1 MEQYVTPSYL
11 ASELIWIA
19 YLRGDIKGKKVV
31 DLGCGTG
38 KLCSGISLLG
48 GYCVCV
54 DIDYEALK
62 IAKEFFEKE
71 SLQAEM
77 LNANIRYLELKAD
90 TVIQNPP
97 FGVVNKGVDLEFLSK
112 AFEIANVIYSIHK
125 SNERSRSIIINLSK
139 SKGFRAELL
148 TQKFKMKAYYPWH
161 KKKIHEFLVDIY
173 LFSKN

>member
-1 MEQYVTPSYL
+1 MEQYITPSYL
-11 ASELIWIA
+11 ASELIWTA
-19 YLRGDIKGKKVV
+19 YLRGDIKDKKVI

-48 GYCVCV
+48 GYCICV

-71 SLQAEM
+71 SLQADI
-77 LNANIRYLELKAD
+77 LNSDIKYLELRAD

-97 FGVVNKGVDLEFLSK
+97 FGVVNKGADLEFLSK

-125 SNERSRSIIINLSK
+125 SNERSRSIIFKLSEN
-139 SKGFRAELL
+139 KGFKTEVL
-148 TQKFKMKAYYPWH
+148 TQKYKMKAYYPWH